1 MPWEKSFDIDDAV
14 DRATEVFWAKGYEA
28 TSLSDL
34 LAAMGIN
41 KGSFYNAFG
50 SKHDLFVR
58 GLLKYGK
65 EQNSAAL
72 AKLSALNDP
81 VQAIQNL
88 FDFLIEQSIID
99 RDKKGCLLVN
109 TALDLPNQ
117 EPGIADI
124 VKSSMDDIETFFRDQ
139 LNNGIKAGDI
149 PKDVCPDKTAK
160 ALLSLV
166 VGLRVLARGVYKPS
180 DLEAIKQHAIEII
193 T

>member
-14 DRATEVFWAKGYEA
+14 ERATEVFWAKGYEA

-58 GLLKYGK
+58 GLLKYGQ
-65 EQNSAAL
+65 EQHATVIAE
-72 AKLSALNDP
+72 LSALNEP
-81 VQAIQNL
+81 VLAIRKL
-88 FDFLIEQSIID
+88 FDFLIDQSAVD

-117 EPGIADI
+117 ETGIAKI
-124 VKSSMDDIETFFRDQ
+124 VKSSMDDLETFFRDQ
-139 LNNGIKAGDI
+139 LNDGIKTGDV
-149 PKDVCPDKTAK
+149 PKSVDPDKTAK
-160 ALLSLV
+160 ALVSLV
-166 VGLRVLARGVYKPS
+166 VGLRVLARGVYQPA
-180 DLEAIKQHAIEII
+180 DLQAIKQQAVELI

>member
-14 DRATEVFWAKGYEA
+14 DRATDVFWAKGYEA

-58 GLLKYGK
+58 GLLKYGQ
-65 EQNSAAL
+65 EQHSAAL
-72 AKLSALNDP
+72 ADLAALNDP
-81 VQAIQNL
+81 VQAIRKL
-88 FDFLIEQSIID
+88 FDFLIEQSAID

-117 EPGIADI
+117 GPGIADI
-124 VKSSMDDIETFFRDQ
+124 VKSSMDDIETFFRRQ
-139 LNNGIKAGDI
+139 ITEGIEAGDI
-149 PKDVCPDKTAK
+149 PNHVDPDKTAK
-160 ALLSLV
+160 ALLGLV
-166 VGLRVLARGVYKPS
+166 VGLRVLARGVFEPG
-180 DLEAIKQHAIEII
+180 DLQAIKSQAIELIS
-193 T
+193 